1 MSNITCQDVEHV
13 ANLAY
18 LDLNEDEKKEFTNQ
32 LDSILEYVA
41 KINELNTSNI
51 LPTSH
56 PIFLT
61 NVMREDRVKESL
73 PIEDVLTNAPESEK
87 GYFSVPRIIG

>member
-1 MSNITCQDVEHV
+1 MSKITCQDVEHV

-32 LDSILEYVA
+32 LDSILEYVD

-56 PIFLT
+56 PIPLT
-61 NVMREDRVKESL
+61 NVMREDRVKGSL
-73 PIEDVLTNAPESEK
+73 PVEDVLINAPESEK
-87 GYFSVPRIIG
+87 EHFRVPRII